1 MLRAVGYGFA
11 MANAPERVK
20 KQVGN
25 VTKSNEEDGIWEVV
39 KGL

>member
-1 MLRAVGYGFA
+1 
-11 MANAPERVK
+11 MAPLLMDSRGKRK